1 MGTQR
6 RTWAG
11 TGIEERRAARRDAL
25 LAAGVELLGAEGGAA
40 VGVRAVCRTAE
51 LTERYFYESFT
62 DRDEFVRSVY
72 DLVGR
77 QAHDALVD
85 AVGSA
90 RSPRGRASAAV
101 SAFVELMV
109 DHPARGRVLLLA
121 PLTEPALGGQGLEL
135 APAFV
140 LLVHEQLSRII
151 DPDERQMTAVGL
163 VGALTS
169 LFIGYLDG
177 TITAPRERFV
187 AHCVGMLE
195 GAAGR
200 APQPSDSSQAAAAN
214 SLDSDPGRP
223 TS

>member
-1 MGTQR
+1 MGTER

-25 LAAGVELLGAEGGAA
+25 LAAGVGLLGAEGGAA
-40 VGVRAVCRTAE
+40 VSVRAVCRAAA

-62 DRDEFVRSVY
+62 DRDEYVRAVY
-72 DLVGR
+72 EDVGR
-77 QAHDALVD
+77 QARDALVD
-85 AVGSA
+85 AVASSG
-90 RSPRGRASAAV
+90 SPRDRAVAAV

-109 DHPARGRVLLLA
+109 DEPARGRVLLLA

-140 LLVHEQLSRII
+140 LLVHEQLSRLP

-187 AHCVGMLE
+187 AHCVGLLE
-195 GAAGR
+195 SAG
-200 APQPSDSSQAAAAN
+200 QPF
-214 SLDSDPGRP
+214 GR
-223 TS
+223 SRG

>member
-1 MGTQR
+1 MGTER

-25 LAAGVELLGAEGGAA
+25 LAAGVGLLGAEGGAA
-40 VGVRAVCRTAE
+40 VSVRAVCRAAA

-62 DRDEFVRSVY
+62 DRDEYVRAVY
-72 DLVGR
+72 EDVGR
-77 QAHDALVD
+77 QARDALVD
-85 AVGSA
+85 AVASSG
-90 RSPRGRASAAV
+90 SPRDRAVAAV

-109 DHPARGRVLLLA
+109 DDPARGRVLLLA
-121 PLTEPALGGQGLEL
+121 PLTEPTLGGRGLEL

-140 LLVHEQLSRII
+140 LLVHEQLSRLP

-177 TITAPRERFV
+177 TITTPRERFV
-187 AHCVGMLE
+187 AHCVRLLE
-195 GAAGR
+195 SAG
-200 APQPSDSSQAAAAN
+200 QQS
-214 SLDSDPGRP
+214 GR
-223 TS
+223 SRG

>member
-11 TGIEERRAARRDAL
+11 TGIEERRAARRAAL

-40 VGVRAVCRTAE
+40 VGVRSVCRAAA

-62 DRDEFVRSVY
+62 DRDEFVRAVY
-72 DLVGR
+72 DEVGR
-77 QAHDALVD
+77 QAHDALVA

-90 RSPRGRASAAV
+90 RTPRDRASGAV

-109 DHPARGRVLLLA
+109 DDPARGRVLLLA

-140 LLVHEQLSRII
+140 LLVHGQLSRIV

-177 TITAPRERFV
+177 TIAAPRERFV
-187 AHCVGMLE
+187 AHCVGLLE
-195 GAAGR
+195 AAGQR
-200 APQPSDSSQAAAAN
+200 T
-214 SLDSDPGRP
+214 G
-223 TS
+223 